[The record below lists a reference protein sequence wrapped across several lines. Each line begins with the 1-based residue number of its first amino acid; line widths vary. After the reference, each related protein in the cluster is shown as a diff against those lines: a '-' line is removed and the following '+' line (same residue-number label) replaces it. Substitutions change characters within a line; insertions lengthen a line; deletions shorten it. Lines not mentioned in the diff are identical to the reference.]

1 MLTSRQMNVDVKTGT
16 IHIFP
21 AIIAV
26 AAIAGTLIGI
36 ILSNDWT
43 EIKTPAT
50 VETTA
55 QQLGEMLLSEYV
67 LPFEIT
73 SVVLMVALVGAVMIA
88 RRDNKQIRMK

>member
-1 MLTSRQMNVDVKTGT
+1 V
-16 IHIFP
+16 
-21 AIIAV
+21 IAV
-26 AAIAGTLIGI
+26 AAIAGTLLGI
-36 ILSNDWT
+36 ILSYDWT
-43 EIKTPAT
+43 EVNAPAT

-73 SVVLMVALVGAVMIA
+73 SVVLIVALVGAVMIA